1 MNRIEMARR
10 VAIADYATDSDGTI
24 QIDDNAEVASVMP
37 AGVWVQAWVFIP
49 EDRLESAMQNE
60 AAFVDK

>member
-24 QIDDNAEVASVMP
+24 QIDDNAEVASVAP
-37 AGVWVQAWVFIP
+37 AGVWVQAWVFIDT
-49 EDRLESAMQNE
+49 ERLESALRNE